1 MAINPKKMLAT
12 CIPYKPESFSKNL
25 SHWESSV
32 ILEKPRI
39 HKRTLSASNKI
50 FTDTKYSILANNKG
64 SFFHDPYDEHR
75 LNGSNKY
82 IVTVDGS
89 LSVLPKRMLS
99 HHMNQNMEFC
109 KDEIN
114 MQYNRIFQNFARP
127 KKLVAVK
134 STIFA
139 NLNGMMKKNDCRI
152 LLKKSNKTHEIA
164 SLKPIESFESKYGLQ
179 KKKYFHVS
187 QESC

>member
-114 MQYNRIFQNFARP
+114 MQYNRIFQNFASARP
-127 KKLVAVK
+127 YGRHMNSIWTTFIGIATTYGQHKCKRNTH
-134 STIFA
+134 TIDIWKA
-139 NLNGMMKKNDCRI
+139 PID
-152 LLKKSNKTHEIA
+152 IA
-164 SLKPIESFESKYGLQ
+164 TA
-179 KKKYFHVS
+179 
-187 QESC
+187 